1 MLEFAPIHPHAS
13 IVFSLGP
20 RNSSQKGTEQRLA
33 LPATSKGM
41 RSAGVPAIDADV
53 AVWLYI
59 LTADN
64 AVAHLPKNCMY

>member
-1 MLEFAPIHPHAS
+1 MVKFAPIHPHTS

-33 LPATSKGM
+33 PPATSKGM
-41 RSAGVPAIDADV
+41 RSAGVPPIDADI

-64 AVAHLPKNCMY
+64 AVAQLPKDCIY